1 MPVQPCDYRS
11 PFLLSGGHSQTILPS
26 IFRSVAGVR
35 YRRERIDTPD
45 GDFLDLDRLDAEP
58 AGARVRRLAVLCH
71 GLEGSSRRPYVM
83 GMARAFSRA
92 GWDVI
97 AWNYR
102 GCSGEPNRR
111 PRSYHSG
118 ATDDLDVVIRH
129 ALALGAYDRVAL
141 VGFSLGGNLA
151 LKYVGER
158 GGTVDDRIAGV
169 AAFSAPCDLRASAD
183 SLARFSTRIYMGRF
197 IASLGAKIREK
208 AARFPGAIDLAP
220 LDGMRTFHEFDDRYT
235 APLHGFSGA
244 ADYWEQ
250 CSSVRY
256 LGAVRVPA
264 LLVSA
269 LNDPFL
275 AGRCYPV
282 DEAERNPCITL
293 EMPRSGGH
301 IGFIS
306 CGRDGTYWSERRA
319 LAFLDGPS
327 R

>member
-1 MPVQPCDYRS
+1 MPVQPCAYRP
-11 PFLLSGGHSQTILPS
+11 PFPLSGGHTQTILPS
-26 IFRSVAGVR
+26 IFRSVADVR

-45 GDFLDLDRLDAEP
+45 GDFLDLDRLDAEC
-58 AGARVRRLAVLCH
+58 AGRLAVLCH
-71 GLEGSSRRPYVM
+71 GLEGSSRRPYM
-83 GMARAFSRA
+83 LGMARAFARA

-111 PRSYHSG
+111 LRSYHSG

-129 ALALGAYDRVAL
+129 ALAPRVYRRVAL

-158 GGTVDDRIAGV
+158 GAAVDERIAGV
-169 AAFSAPCDLRASAD
+169 AAFSAPCDLRAGAE
-183 SLARFSTRIYMGRF
+183 SLARLSTRIYMGRF
-197 IASLGAKIREK
+197 IASLGAKMREK
-208 AARFPGAIDLAP
+208 AARFPGAVDLEP
-220 LDGMRTFHEFDDRYT
+220 LRGMRTFHEFDDRYT

-256 LGAVRVPA
+256 LDSVRVPA

-282 DEAERNPCITL
+282 AEAERNPCITL

-301 IGFIS
+301 IGFIA
-306 CGRDGTYWSERRA
+306 CGGGGTYWSERRA
-319 LAFLDGPS
+319 LAFFESLP